1 MTLQTDLQDA
11 IARIQTDSDVL
22 HDIVHGD
29 DAATITTE
37 NGPVKS
43 VAKSVKDIT
52 DQIAQAGVNLIDA
65 VDQAEAAQSG
75 AELARD
81 EAVAISG
88 QVKISAD
95 DTTTGTL
102 DSKIIA
108 GSNIVLSVQ
117 NDGGNETLIITAT
130 VPTIPDATTEAKGIV
145 EKATQAEMTAGTPDK
160 FPDAEVIKNHL
171 ANAGYIKTDVFT
183 ASGTW
188 TKPAGCK
195 YIEVICTG
203 AGASTSNGGT
213 SSFGSHCSATGG
225 TIGNYGSTGNGGNG
239 GTATG
244 GDINIRGGD
253 GVDGGYARAQS
264 GTTGGTGGASYW
276 GRGGYNIVYG
286 AGRDGGRIQQGN
298 YPTYYYS
305 EGGGGAGATAIKM
318 ILADN
323 LSATVA
329 VTVSGNGIIVVRS
342 YG

>member
-81 EAVAISG
+81 EAVAVSG
-88 QVKISAD
+88 RVKISAD
-95 DTTTGTL
+95 DTATGTL
-102 DSKIIA
+102 DSKIVA

-117 NDGGNETLIITAT
+117 NEGGDEALVITAT

-145 EKATQAEMTAGTPDK
+145 EKATQAEMTAGAPDK

-171 ANAGYIKTDVFT
+171 DSLGSGFIGTEVFT
-183 ASGTW
+183 SSGTW
-188 TKPAGCK
+188 TKPAACK
-195 YIEVICTG
+195 FVRVYLVGGGGGGNQGSIAGG
-203 AGASTSNGGT
+203 AGGT
-213 SSFGSHCSATGG
+213 SSFGSYISATGG
-225 TIGNYGSTGNGGNG
+225 ARATNGSAGSDGQGVGGTLKLIGRLNLVGNYGQGKGE
-239 GTATG
+239 AAYY
-244 GDINIRGGD
+244 IGGD
-253 GVDGGYARAQS
+253 GGLCIGVVANPDPSVTVTVGAGGYGYYAQQ
-264 GTTGGTGGASYW
+264 
-276 GRGGYNIVYG
+276 RGIAGIVIVEMYG
-286 AGRDGGRIQQGN
+286 
-298 YPTYYYS
+298 
-305 EGGGGAGATAIKM
+305 
-318 ILADN
+318 
-323 LSATVA
+323 
-329 VTVSGNGIIVVRS
+329 
-342 YG
+342 